1 MKMIKAFLRLIRWQN
16 LLIIIITQCLMRY
29 GLLEPLLRHMP
40 GEWGGQPVVVPD
52 LQLALS
58 NLQFILLVFSTVMLT
73 AAGYVINDYFDT
85 RTDRINRP
93 DRMVIDKEISRRKA
107 LMIHVMLN
115 IIGVGAGV
123 YLSYSIGFPFLAV
136 IFVLIAGLLWFY
148 STTYKRQFLIGNL
161 LVAFLTALV
170 PFTVTL
176 FEIPLLNKEF
186 SAQMIVYHASWRPLV
201 VWSAGISAFAFLLT
215 LIREI
220 IKDMEDYEG
229 DLSYGRRSMPVVAGL
244 DTTRYTVIALIVITL
259 GLITWVVF
267 GYLRDT
273 LTMIY
278 SGVMLMLPLLWLLW
292 RMLRARSPKE
302 YHHCSLFTKWI
313 MLAGL
318 LYIVLADYLFSTL
331 LA

>member
-1 MKMIKAFLRLIRWQN
+1 MIMIKAFFRLIRWPN
-16 LLIIIITQCLMRY
+16 LLIIILTQCLMRY
-29 GLLEPLLRHMP
+29 ALLAPLLQHMP
-40 GEWGGQPVVVPD
+40 GEWQGTPVVVPG
-52 LQLALS
+52 LHLAMS
-58 NLQFILLVFSTVMLT
+58 DFHFFLLVFATVMLT

-93 DRMVIDKEISRRKA
+93 ERMVVERTITRRQA
-107 LMIHVMLN
+107 LVIHVVLN
-115 IIGVGAGV
+115 LLGVGAGV
-123 YLSYSIGFPFLAV
+123 YLSYAVGFPFLAV
-136 IFVLIAGLLWFY
+136 IFVLVAGLLWFY

-176 FEIPLLNKEF
+176 FEIPLLNRQF
-186 SAQMIVYHASWRPLV
+186 STQMIVYHATWRPLV
-201 VWSAGISAFAFLLT
+201 LWSAGVSLFAFLLT

-229 DLSYGRRSMPVVAGL
+229 DLSFGRRSMPVVAGL
-244 DTTRYTVIALIVITL
+244 DATRYTVV
-259 GLITWVVF
+259 GLVLVTVGLLVWVVLSQ
-267 GYLRDT
+267 LRDL

-278 SGVMLMLPLLWLLW
+278 AGVFLILPLLWLAW
-292 RMLRARSPKE
+292 RIWRARSPEE
-302 YHHCSLFTKWI
+302 YHRCSNLTKGI

-318 LYIVLADYLFSTL
+318 LYLLLAWYLFSTL

>member
-1 MKMIKAFLRLIRWQN
+1 MKMIKAFFRLVRFPN
-16 LLIIIITQCLMRY
+16 LLIIMATQCLMRY
-29 GLLEPLLRHMP
+29 GLLAPLLRHMP
-40 GEWGGQPVVVPD
+40 GEWNGQPVVVPD
-52 LQLALS
+52 LHLALS
-58 NLQFILLVFSTVMLT
+58 GFQFMLLVFSTVMLT

-93 DRMVIDKEISRRKA
+93 ERMVIDREISRRKA
-107 LMIHVMLN
+107 LVIHVLLN
-115 IIGVGAGV
+115 VLGVSAGV

-186 SAQMIVYHASWRPLV
+186 SAQMIVYHATWRPLV
-201 VWSAGISAFAFLLT
+201 VWSTGISAFAFLLT

-229 DLSYGRRSMPVVAGL
+229 DLSYGRRSIPVVAGL
-244 DTTRYTVIALIVITL
+244 DATRYTVIALIVITA
-259 GLITWVVF
+259 GLIVWVVF
-267 GYLRDT
+267 GYLRDP

-278 SGVMLMLPLLWLLW
+278 SGVMLLLPLLWLLW

-302 YHHCSLFTKWI
+302 YHRCSLFTKWI